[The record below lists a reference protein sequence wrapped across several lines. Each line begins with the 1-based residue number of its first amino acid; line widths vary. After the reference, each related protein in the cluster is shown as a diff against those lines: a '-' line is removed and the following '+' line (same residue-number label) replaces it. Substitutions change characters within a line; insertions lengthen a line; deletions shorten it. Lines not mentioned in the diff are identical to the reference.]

1 MHESKKGKKKSR
13 RGPYCAPGKHNPE
26 ATSHD
31 ADHCWQLH
39 PERRPNPS
47 KNSAGGSSH
56 PPTTQLVE
64 VDDGHESEVS
74 LLLTE
79 AASKPI
85 VLDSGATHHL
95 VNNPDTFHPISESN
109 IKISTGG
116 HSNFLNATAV
126 GTATLSR
133 DSKLARA
140 PWSPKS
146 KISGHN
152 DAKIR
157 D

>member
-1 MHESKKGKKKSR
+1 MHESKKGKKKNR
-13 RGPYCAPGKHNPE
+13 RGLYCAPGKHNPE
-26 ATSHD
+26 VTSHD
-31 ADHCWQLH
+31 AYHCWQLH
-39 PERRPNPS
+39 PELRPNSS
-47 KNSAGGSSH
+47 KTTNSGSYH
-56 PPTTQLVE
+56 PPTTQLVK

-95 VNNPDTFHPISESN
+95 VNNPDTFLPTAESN

-126 GTATLSR
+126 GTATLVNHLG
-133 DSKLARA
+133 K
-140 PWSPKS
+140 
-146 KISGHN
+146 
-152 DAKIR
+152 
-157 D
+157 